1 VTLTGY
7 DSTTGIAR
15 FYNRDY
21 ENEVGFEMQM
31 SSQDYFA
38 LSRYLEKVVKD
49 VDTYARQELAATVRG
64 CLPQEG
70 NQK

>member
-1 VTLTGY
+1 MTLTGY

-38 LSRYLEKVVKD
+38 LSRYLEKVVT
-49 VDTYARQELAATVRG
+49 DTDAYARQDLAATVRG
-64 CLPQEG
+64 CLPQESSP
-70 NQK
+70 K